1 MTERWMDGLE
11 KVEQERRAGVDKIRH
26 EQEERIRMGWIK
38 AIIKPLSLS
47 LSILTMIWMERMFC
61 Y

>member
-1 MTERWMDGLE
+1 MNCGNELYGLERWMDGLE

-47 LSILTMIWMERMFC
+47 PYLYLR
-61 Y
+61 

>member
-1 MTERWMDGLE
+1 MDGLE